1 MGDRKQVPVRF
12 LHIPKC
18 GGSTFSYI
26 LNREYRNGLRFAFSG
41 NAEQDRERYE
51 ALRLNARDS
60 CVLYR
65 GHAPIETGIEAVD
78 DALTITMF
86 RDPVRRVKSFCQHV
100 SEGKSPHLVGR
111 FPPSSFNLDEFLE
124 SGLGELSNLQV
135 KMMINCGSCEDS
147 TRLNQL
153 GGEVVDVAI
162 KHLHERVA
170 IFGLLEK
177 YDESLI
183 QFADFLGWGLPVY
196 AKRNVQD
203 QKRLL
208 VFEPRHI
215 QQIEALNVA
224 DKALYEHASE
234 VYQKR
239 YSLSPPKKSQEAAVF
254 EQERHA
260 GSGCD
265 APSPAKT
272 MFRSH

>member
-1 MGDRKQVPVRF
+1 MGDRKRVPVRF

-183 QFADFLGWGLPVY
+183 HLLIFWAGDCQFMPSGMFKTRSVCLCLSLGTYSKSKHSMSQIRHSTSTHLKSIKN
-196 AKRNVQD
+196 AIHCRRFKR
-203 QKRLL
+203 
-208 VFEPRHI
+208 
-215 QQIEALNVA
+215 
-224 DKALYEHASE
+224 
-234 VYQKR
+234 
-239 YSLSPPKKSQEAAVF
+239 
-254 EQERHA
+254 
-260 GSGCD
+260 
-265 APSPAKT
+265 
-272 MFRSH
+272 RSSRSSSF